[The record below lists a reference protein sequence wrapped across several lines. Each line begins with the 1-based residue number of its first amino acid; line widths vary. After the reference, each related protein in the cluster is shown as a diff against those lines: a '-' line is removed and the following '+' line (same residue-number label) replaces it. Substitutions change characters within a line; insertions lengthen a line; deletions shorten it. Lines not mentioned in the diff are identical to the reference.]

1 MKDLLL
7 ENYIREVMHNLHQED
22 LYEISLKD
30 LAPQTTLEATLQAGI
45 LSILA
50 IFGNELSKK
59 NELPP
64 EPKDQAEAIMDAVEQ
79 EALRNPKIKQILDKS
94 NLDSVE
100 RDLAK
105 QLEKESIED
114 IRRKMSSAKERKI
127 RDWLSDKAG
136 GHEVS
141 YDGHILSREDYDY
154 FNTLN
159 DDNIRHGREPITM
172 DRYQDLLATKKKVA
186 AQEKRLEK
194 TSQSYF
200 DEETGML
207 YTDEET
213 GMPVFDHSSL
223 GKDDNKNFSK
233 EKFIEDA
240 SGIALKLFEFENS
253 GVYPKGSPERFAVYK
268 ERQALEKAG
277 GFISHLDENGEWQDG
292 DIMSKEEIARYY
304 KNADQAV
311 KNIVGQYYSD
321 LENYDN
327 EEM

>member
-7 ENYIREVMHNLHQED
+7 ENYIKEVMYNLHQED

-64 EPKDQAEAIMDAVEQ
+64 QPKEQAEVIMDAVEQ

-94 NLDSVE
+94 NLQSVE
-100 RDLAK
+100 DDLAK

-114 IRRKMSSAKERKI
+114 IHRKMSSAKERKI
-127 RDWLSDKAG
+127 RDWLSDKSG

-141 YDGHILSREDYDY
+141 YDGHILSRKDYDY
-154 FNTLN
+154 FNVLN
-159 DDNIRHGREPITM
+159 DDNIAHGREPYTM
-172 DRYQDLLATKKKVA
+172 DQYQDLLATKKKVD

-194 TSQSYF
+194 ISQSYF
-200 DEETGML
+200 NEETGML

-213 GMPVFDHSSL
+213 GMPVFDHSAL
-223 GKDDNKNFSK
+223 GQDDDKNFSK

-240 SGIALKLFEFENS
+240 TGIALKLFKIENS
-253 GVYPKGSPERFAVYK
+253 DVYPKGSPERFAVYK
-268 ERQALEKAG
+268 ERQALEKAE

-292 DIMSKEEIARYY
+292 DVMSKEEIARYY

-311 KNIVGQYYSD
+311 KDIVGQHYSD
-321 LENYDN
+321 LENYDD